1 MFVRTKFVV
10 EEIKLTA
17 NGGTLTLI
25 PVTNGS
31 AENAKFFKYTPW
43 GKVEVGTI
51 NREALNE
58 FEPGVEFYVDFT
70 RAS

>member
-10 EEIKLTA
+10 EEIRLTA
-17 NGGTLTLI
+17 NGGTLTLT

-31 AENAKFFKYTPW
+31 AGSDRFFRYAPH
-43 GKVEVGTI
+43 GKIEVGTI

-58 FEPGVEFYVDFT
+58 FEPGAEFYVDFT
-70 RAS
+70 RSY